1 MRSARP
7 VPVST
12 DYELSLVAASQMLT
26 FEAFRDLVKLL
37 QQKVPEELG
46 ILMAEDENIAMR
58 AAAKADAAAAQGN
71 AEGRHAALPA
81 AGDLLVDS
89 VTLACR
95 GWSYMLAVVC

>member
-1 MRSARP
+1 
-7 VPVST
+7 
-12 DYELSLVAASQMLT
+12 MLT

-58 AAAKADAAAAQGN
+58 AAAKTDAAAAQGN
-71 AEGRHAALPA
+71 VDGRHAALPA

-89 VTLACR
+89 LTLACR
-95 GWSYMLAVVC
+95 GGSCLLAGFCSGRLL